1 MGLFSLFKR
10 DLSNDPDLTRLRD
23 LIVIGA
29 ADSDYSL
36 KENETIVD
44 ICHRQGIPAHKI
56 ETLFKIAPER
66 IKDIYPMTLEAK
78 GRYLRQLIEVMTVD
92 EVCYA
97 EEIEM
102 LYFIARNIGFTQ
114 QQVDEEVETFCQ
126 QAGKKKGARILAS
139 FQKNK

>member
-44 ICHRQGIPAHKI
+44 ICH
-56 ETLFKIAPER
+56 
-66 IKDIYPMTLEAK
+66 
-78 GRYLRQLIEVMTVD
+78 GRAFRYIR
-92 EVCYA
+92 
-97 EEIEM
+97 
-102 LYFIARNIGFTQ
+102 
-114 QQVDEEVETFCQ
+114 
-126 QAGKKKGARILAS
+126 
-139 FQKNK
+139 